1 MPTLLELAGVPR
13 PERLMGKSFAQLL
26 AREEEPAQRDDTPIY
41 GEAWYAKSERPEQP
55 TLAVWLGRRKL
66 IRRPTQSGFRYHYF
80 DLEDDPREQ
89 RDLYSDADEEVRDL
103 KRLID
108 TYSDSTVSARA
119 ALMRLERAMAPL
131 SETEPSI
138 DPDRDEKLRAL
149 GYLE

>member
-1 MPTLLELAGVPR
+1 
-13 PERLMGKSFAQLL
+13 MGRSFAHLL
-26 AREEEPAQRDDTPIY
+26 AREETSAQRDEAPIY
-41 GEAWYAKSERPEQP
+41 GEAWYVKSERPEQP
-55 TLAVWLGRRKL
+55 TLAVWVGRRKL
-66 IRRPTQSGFRYHYF
+66 IRRPTESGFRYHYF

-89 RDLYSDADEEVRDL
+89 RDLYPNAENAARDL

-108 TYSDSTVSARA
+108 AYPDRTGSARA
-119 ALMRLERAMAPL
+119 ALMRQERAMAPL